1 MRENGLERTTKT
13 IPVGI
18 FADIRFFHPFS
29 GVEIFGFDFFDENGL
44 QGTTKTIPEVIFA
57 VITFFSPFRRLKIR
71 GFKFF
76 THFFTPSLLIRENGK
91 EDSK

>member
-1 MRENGLERTTKT
+1 MCENGLEWTTKT

-29 GVEIFGFDFFDENGL
+29 GLKVGGEIFVFDFFRENGL

-57 VITFFSPFRRLKIR
+57 VITFFSPFRGLKVR
-71 GFKFF
+71 GFNFF
-76 THFFTPSLLIRENGK
+76 TRFFLLLF
-91 EDSK
+91 

>member
-1 MRENGLERTTKT
+1 MCENGLERTTKT

-57 VITFFSPFRRLKIR
+57 VITFFSPFRGLKM
-71 GFKFF
+71 
-76 THFFTPSLLIRENGK
+76 LLAL
-91 EDSK
+91 SKYFYLFVSTWLRDNVQWYC